1 MDPAAMTAAH
11 HKGAEDTTAAHAN
24 KPGNGLPVSAA
35 NIHAVDD
42 PRSNQDTATWH
53 ILAPMNTTLP
63 FRIFS
68 AAVCAAAALCC
79 VTAYAQS
86 SSGRPVRMIVGSA
99 PAGPSDVQARL
110 IVPKM
115 SDVLG
120 VSIIVDNRPS
130 NNAIIGM
137 EIGSKSPPDGHTFII
152 GNSGTH
158 AVNAT
163 LYKSLPYDPVNDFI
177 PVSQLSTT
185 GMVVA
190 ANAKLPG
197 TTIQDLAAHAKTRA
211 GGLNIAIPG
220 ATGELAGDALWKQL
234 GIKMTNIQYKGS
246 APSELAVVSGEA
258 SISMLT
264 PLATQNHLQTGRMK
278 AYGITSSTRSPV
290 LPDVPTLAE
299 QGVTGYDIQYWT
311 GLFLP
316 AKTPDPIVRA
326 AHKALVAALQT
337 NDVKERLRALGL
349 QAVGN
354 TPEEFRAI
362 VKRDVE
368 KFRKIIVE
376 SGIPRL

>member
-1 MDPAAMTAAH
+1 MAAQTAAL
-11 HKGAEDTTAAHAN
+11 GIYLRVM
-24 KPGNGLPVSAA
+24 KPGSKYMLSKIVALAATCVLSA
-35 NIHAVDD
+35 
-42 PRSNQDTATWH
+42 TA
-53 ILAPMNTTLP
+53 L
-63 FRIFS
+63 
-68 AAVCAAAALCC
+68 
-79 VTAYAQS
+79 AQS

-115 SDVLG
+115 SEVLG

-137 EIGSKSPPDGHTFII
+137 EIGAKSPPDGHTFII

-163 LYKSLPYDPVNDFI
+163 LYKSLPYDAVTDFI

-197 TTIQDLAAHAKTRA
+197 TSIQDLAAYAKSRS

-258 SISMLT
+258 SISLLT

-316 AKTPDPIVRA
+316 AKTPDAIVRA
-326 AHKALVAALQT
+326 GHKAVLAALQT
-337 NDVKERLRALGL
+337 SEVKERLRALGL

-368 KFRKIIVE
+368 KFRKIIIE

>member
-1 MDPAAMTAAH
+1 MKKPNPILFFQLSALLAAGCFATASIAQ
-11 HKGAEDTTAAHAN
+11 TA
-24 KPGNGLPVSAA
+24 
-35 NIHAVDD
+35 
-42 PRSNQDTATWH
+42 
-53 ILAPMNTTLP
+53 
-63 FRIFS
+63 
-68 AAVCAAAALCC
+68 
-79 VTAYAQS
+79 
-86 SSGRPVRMIVGSA
+86 SGRPVRMIVGSA

-115 SDVLG
+115 SEVLG

-130 NNAIIGM
+130 NNAIVGM
-137 EIGSKSPPDGHTFII
+137 EIGAKSLPDGHTLII

-163 LYKSLPYDPVNDFI
+163 LYKSLPYDAVTDFI

-197 TTIQDLAAHAKTRA
+197 TTIQELAAYAKARP

-258 SISMLT
+258 AISMLT

-326 AHKALVAALQT
+326 AHKAVVAALQT
-337 NDVKERLRALGL
+337 NEVKDRLRALGL

-354 TPEEFRAI
+354 TPEDFRAI

-368 KFRKIIVE
+368 KFRKIIIE

>member
-1 MDPAAMTAAH
+1 
-11 HKGAEDTTAAHAN
+11 
-24 KPGNGLPVSAA
+24 
-35 NIHAVDD
+35 
-42 PRSNQDTATWH
+42 
-53 ILAPMNTTLP
+53 
-63 FRIFS
+63 
-68 AAVCAAAALCC
+68 
-79 VTAYAQS
+79 
-86 SSGRPVRMIVGSA
+86 MIVGSA

-115 SDVLG
+115 SEVLG

-234 GIKMTNIQYKGS
+234 GIKMTNIHYKGS

-278 AYGITSSTRSPV
+278 AYGITSATRSPV

-326 AHKALVAALQT
+326 AHNALVAALHT

-376 SGIPRL
+376 SGIQQL